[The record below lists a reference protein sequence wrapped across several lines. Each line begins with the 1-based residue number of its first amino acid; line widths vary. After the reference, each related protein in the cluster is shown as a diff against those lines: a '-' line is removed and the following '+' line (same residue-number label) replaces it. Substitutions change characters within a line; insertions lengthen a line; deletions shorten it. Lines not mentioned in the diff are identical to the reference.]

1 MYKCC
6 KNCDYYVNKYEHCDY
21 YVKEYELGKCYAR
34 KDAPFVKENYCC
46 ENWKKYSG
54 NTMIEEKEYTQS
66 DLNNAI
72 VKAITDMTTVL
83 ERQEK
88 EIYELKN
95 AIYILMGDK

>member
-1 MYKCC
+1 
-6 KNCDYYVNKYEHCDY
+6 
-21 YVKEYELGKCYAR
+21 
-34 KDAPFVKENYCC
+34 
-46 ENWKKYSG
+46 
-54 NTMIEEKEYTQS
+54 MIEEKEYTQS